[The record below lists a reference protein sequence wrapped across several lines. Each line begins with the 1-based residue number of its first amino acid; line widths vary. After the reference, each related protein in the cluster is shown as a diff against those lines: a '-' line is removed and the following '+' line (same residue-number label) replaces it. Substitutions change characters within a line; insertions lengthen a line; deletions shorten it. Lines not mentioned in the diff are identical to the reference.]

1 MFQQDQY
8 CCLDKPGRYAECQ
21 VLIKKGVT
29 AHCGNTFLLTEA
41 VHLCGNFHFFFFAS
55 AASSTLGFLRLLTIN
70 FSGSFPG
77 RFNGILPEVTK
88 IFQI

>member
-1 MFQQDQY
+1 MSQQDQY
-8 CCLDKPGRYAECQ
+8 RYLDKPGRNAEYQ

-29 AHCGNTFLLTEA
+29 AHCGNTFLLTET
-41 VHLCGNFHFFFFAS
+41 VHLCGNFHFFFFAI
-55 AASSTLGFLRLLTIN
+55 AASSTLVFLGLSNIN